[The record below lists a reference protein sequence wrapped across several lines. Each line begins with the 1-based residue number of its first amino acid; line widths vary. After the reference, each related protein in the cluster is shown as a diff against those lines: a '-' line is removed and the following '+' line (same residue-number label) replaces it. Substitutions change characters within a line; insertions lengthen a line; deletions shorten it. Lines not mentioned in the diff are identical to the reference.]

1 MFDRIKSWLGFGTL
15 SEEQL
20 AILAATAIVAGIQV
34 FFTSF
39 LLSLI
44 GQRRRDWTRRWQ
56 EIMGA

>member
-1 MFDRIKSWLGFGTL
+1 VLTLVGFVTGVAIVVAWAHRGFGTL
-15 SEEQL
+15 SEERL

-44 GQRRRDWTRRWQ
+44 GIRRPD
-56 EIMGA
+56 